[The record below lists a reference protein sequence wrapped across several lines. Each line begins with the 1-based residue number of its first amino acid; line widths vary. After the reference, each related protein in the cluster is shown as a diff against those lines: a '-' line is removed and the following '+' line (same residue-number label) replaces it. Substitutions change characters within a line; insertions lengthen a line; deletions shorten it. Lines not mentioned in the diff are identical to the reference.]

1 MGEGGAGKTCQK
13 MAKNEPVFN
22 FPEKML
28 FGRVSRG
35 QRYFSDHEFYTG
47 YGFSLGAGLCKFLA
61 IPKRSAFN

>member
-1 MGEGGAGKTCQK
+1 

-61 IPKRSAFN
+61 IPKRFAFN